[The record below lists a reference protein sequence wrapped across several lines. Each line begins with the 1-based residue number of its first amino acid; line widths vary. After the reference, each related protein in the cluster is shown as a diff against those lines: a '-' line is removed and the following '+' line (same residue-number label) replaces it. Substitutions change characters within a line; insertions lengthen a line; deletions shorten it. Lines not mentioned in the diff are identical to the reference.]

1 MGGSYCPLAIRMSWE
16 ALDKIDQG
24 SNDNKD
30 WLHSTFR
37 VCGDMKDTIAT
48 DLSNWLQSIW
58 FNMGMGMT
66 LVQTSFV
73 LSVLMVVFSV
83 ANYPYPASFLEP
95 LPAWPVK
102 VCHLSS
108 LLIKYFTNSVHAG
121 SL

>member
-24 SNDNKD
+24 SKD
-30 WLHSTFR
+30 DKEWLHKTFS

-58 FNMGMGMT
+58 FNMGMGMLLAFILYV
-66 LVQTSFV
+66 LVV
-73 LSVLMVVFSV
+73 IVFSV

-102 VCHLSS
+102 VHHLSS
-108 LLIKYFTNSVHAG
+108 SLIKYFTNSAHAG